1 MHNLSDINTVTA
13 QSKNTISIEVFSKLE
28 NSNII
33 ANFVLLAEKHMRRP
47 RCFLVVLALWAPFPV
62 SAGDA
67 LQTILAERVSM
78 PLEYQ
83 LDGVVEAR
91 RQATLSAEVSGQ
103 VETVNFD
110 IDDFVDKGAVVM
122 TIRDREYRARRQQA
136 AAALDEAEANLRQT
150 RLEFERQQDLRTRKL
165 ISQAD
170 FDRASANLEAAKARK
185 SSAEAS
191 LERADEEL
199 RHTVVRAPYSGIVVE
214 RFVEPG
220 ETVNPGQPIMS
231 GYSRQELRV
240 VANVPQSLI
249 GDLRERREARVIVLE
264 SDASLEVTAI
274 TIHPYANPQN
284 HAFPVR
290 LDLPAEH
297 DGLYPG
303 MLVKVAIAVGN
314 TERVLVPASAL
325 VSRSEVNAVYVID
338 DGGGISLRQVRP
350 GNRFGERV
358 EILAGL
364 DAEESVAID
373 PVSAGIEYKRRLEAD
388 R

>member
-1 MHNLSDINTVTA
+1 
-13 QSKNTISIEVFSKLE
+13 
-28 NSNII
+28 
-33 ANFVLLAEKHMRRP
+33 MRRP
-47 RCFLVVLALWAPFPV
+47 ERFLFVFALLAPLVANA
-62 SAGDA
+62 SDA
-67 LQTILAERVSM
+67 LQTISVERVSM

-110 IDDFVDKGAVVM
+110 VDDYVEKDEVVM

-136 AAALDEAEANLRQT
+136 AAALAEAVANLKQT
-150 RLEFERQQDLRTRKL
+150 RLEFDRQQDLRNRKL
-165 ISQAD
+165 ISQAE
-170 FDRASANLEAAKARK
+170 FDRASANLEAANARK
-185 SSAEAS
+185 SSAEAN
-191 LERADEEL
+191 LERAEEEL
-199 RHTVVRAPYSGIVVE
+199 RHTVVRAPYSGIVVQ
-214 RFVEPG
+214 RLVEPG

-231 GYSRQELRV
+231 GYSRDELRV
-240 VANVPQSLI
+240 VASVPQSLI

-264 SDASLEVTAI
+264 SDTSLDITAI
-274 TIHPYANPQN
+274 TIPPYANSKN
-284 HAFPVR
+284 HSFPVR
-290 LDLPAEH
+290 LDLPGEH

-303 MLVKVAIAVGN
+303 MLVKVAIAIG
-314 TERVLVPASAL
+314 TAERILVPASSL

-338 DGGGISLRQVRP
+338 DGGGIALRQVRP

-364 DAEESVAID
+364 EADESIAID
-373 PVSAGIEYKRRLEAD
+373 PVSAGIEYKRRLEAE

>member
-1 MHNLSDINTVTA
+1 
-13 QSKNTISIEVFSKLE
+13 
-28 NSNII
+28 
-33 ANFVLLAEKHMRRP
+33 
-47 RCFLVVLALWAPFPV
+47 LVPLPA

-67 LQTILAERVSM
+67 LQTISAQRVSM

-110 IDDFVDKGAVVM
+110 VDDFVDKGAVVM

-136 AAALDEAEANLRQT
+136 VAALDEAAANLRQT
-150 RLEFERQQDLRTRKL
+150 RLEFERQQDLRNRKL
-165 ISQAD
+165 ISQAE
-170 FDRASANLEAAKARK
+170 FDRASANLEAANARK

-191 LERADEEL
+191 LERAEEEL

-220 ETVNPGQPIMS
+220 ESVNPGQPIMS

-240 VANVPQSLI
+240 VASVPQSLI
-249 GDLRERREARVIVLE
+249 GGLRERREARVIVLE
-264 SDASLEVTAI
+264 SDISLQVTAI
-274 TIHPYANPQN
+274 TIPPYASSQN
-284 HAFPVR
+284 HSFPVR
-290 LDLPAEH
+290 LDLPGVH

-303 MLVKVAIAVGN
+303 MLVKVAIAIG
-314 TERVLVPASAL
+314 TAERVLVPASAL
-325 VSRSEVNAVYVID
+325 VSRSEVNAVYVIE
-338 DGGGISLRQVRP
+338 DGGGIALRQVRP

-364 DAEESVAID
+364 EADESIAID
-373 PVSAGIEYKRRLEAD
+373 PVRAGIEYRRRLEAD